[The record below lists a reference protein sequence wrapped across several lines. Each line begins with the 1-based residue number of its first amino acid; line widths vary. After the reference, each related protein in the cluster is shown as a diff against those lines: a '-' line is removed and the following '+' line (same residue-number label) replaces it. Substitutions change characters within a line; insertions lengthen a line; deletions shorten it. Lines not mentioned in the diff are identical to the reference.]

1 MNAFKY
7 AAPVSGALGYSIED
21 TSIAIGLMSNAGI
34 KGQKAGTALRTM
46 FTNLSKPTKAM
57 KTKMEELGISITD
70 SNGEMIPMR
79 DLMDQLREKMGGLS
93 KDQQAA
99 AAATIFGKE
108 AMSGSLAIINA
119 SDESYEKL
127 THSIDNSSGA
137 AKRMA
142 DTMEEGI
149 GGKLRRLLSQLEE
162 LAISIFKALE
172 PALMAL
178 AEGLIKV
185 VEVLNK
191 MPKSFKI
198 TAATIGLIGI
208 AIGPVLFGMSLF
220 VAALH
225 QGSLVLNTFAMSAAK
240 GGLAMKVFGKTA
252 QMSSLSFGLFGRA
265 LKALPRYIINTGGAS
280 SKASG
285 AVGGLSRTAGKST
298 GIFARLGATFA
309 GVKGS
314 ASLVGL
320 AMRGVG
326 SALRF
331 MLGPIGW
338 TITAIT
344 LLYKGFKY
352 AYTNVKWFRD
362 GVNGAVEIVK
372 VFSKGIGGA
381 MLSGLKNLGGWLDS
395 VGNKAK
401 EFGKNMWEAYK
412 KTEDGKK
419 TMKGWGELTK
429 GVKGAFDGMAQAN
442 KKASDTTKVLGK
454 DISKGTRQALQKY
467 VDFSEGS
474 IRAIEKIKI
483 NGGKL
488 NKETQKELSDSIKK
502 GGAEAVNAVKE
513 RNKKIESNL
522 RKALENS
529 TSISEEEKQ
538 NIIKKTQEASDKKVE
553 KLEKLNKEISELEKK
568 QYTDGKLTA
577 EESKL
582 LKSKLEERNKMTV
595 KYVAKGAE
603 EQQAILSR
611 MDANASGLSNQEISE
626 ALKDS
631 AKAEKKAIEEAAKIR
646 NEGVKEADRALADGS
661 INKNEH
667 RSIVLDLE
675 SDYNDAVDTA
685 NKKTKE
691 VQKSVEKG
699 NKGIWKE
706 MNKQGETYTGAQKMW
721 NDFSSAFMKYWGS
734 GSAIGDTLTGWWN
747 KYVDTFTSLGNK
759 AVGWIGKPFSAL
771 GSKIGSWWN
780 QGVSETKISWSGFI
794 QKLGSAYGSVAGWF
808 VGLGHKMWNGIKTG
822 WDTSVQTVGNWWNG
836 LTQKL
841 SETWGATKQWF
852 SQTGSRM
859 WGAVKQGWTTAV
871 ETTGNLLSGLIG
883 KLGEWWETTKGF
895 FSGLGRKM
903 GGALK
908 QGWNAMMTG
917 VGSFFGNLWQ
927 TIQTGMATVKS
938 ILFTL
943 WQSITTTVVNIV
955 QGMGRGIGRVFGGI
969 WSTAQNIFG
978 TLRGWLTTLWTTLKN
993 TVVNLALGMWRGV
1006 RGNFINLWNTTKN
1019 IFTTLKGWLQTL
1031 WYNVKNYVVGR
1042 AQLLW
1047 SGVRNAFIGLWN
1059 TTKNIFNTLRSWL
1072 YNLWIRLRN
1081 YVVNRAISLW
1091 SGVKNAFVGLWNSTK
1106 NIFNT
1111 IRSWLYNLWIKLR
1124 NYVVNRAMSLWS
1136 GVREAFTGLWNS
1148 VKNIIGTLRDWV
1160 IDAWDYIRFKVS
1172 DMAERVKDGVT
1183 SPFYKMKDIVEDV
1196 LDSTKGFI
1204 DDLTS
1209 KVKSGLNKVIDG
1221 MNKVGSFIGIDAKIP
1236 KLHTGTHS
1244 THTQDFI
1251 TNGAINKDTMAVVG
1265 DKGRGNGPGGF
1276 RHEMIEDNKGNLSL
1290 TPNKDTV
1297 VPLKKGYKVHN
1308 GRSTHDF
1315 LSSMFGSN
1323 IPKFAGGT
1331 FLGGIK
1337 KKKDD
1342 LYSYLAGKAGKGM
1355 GKVSGKAAAGF
1366 EKAIGDIDDW
1376 MDKPKKLLEKMF
1388 EHFDIDQFK
1397 GVSGNIGD
1405 LTKGMF
1411 KRLKKGLVEKI
1422 KDWFEEA
1429 EGSGDGDASWL
1440 LKYDQ
1445 LQPFGW
1451 YKGGLMFNGG
1461 RHYGLDY
1468 GMPTGTKIRAL
1479 TDGRITQ
1486 AGPVSGGGG
1495 NQVELKEPGGKWFQW
1510 YMHMSKILTKKG
1522 AKVNAGDVIGLS
1534 GNTGNSTTPHLHIQ
1548 RMKGYPSN
1556 DTAVDPTKWLEGL
1569 KGSGGGKK
1577 AANKWRGDVKRAA
1590 KAMKVNLS
1598 AGELNDIIRLID
1610 TESSGDP
1617 KVMQGV
1623 HDVNSGPNAA
1633 RGLLQYT
1640 PGTFNGYKVKGKG
1653 NILNGYHQLLAF
1665 FNNGSWRRNLKSW
1678 KSRMAMG
1685 LTGWGPTGMPRGYE
1699 NGGVIS
1705 KHQLVQAGEKN
1716 KPEMIIPLT
1725 KKARAMQLID
1735 QAKGMMGVSS
1745 DGDLNIGS
1753 DNSRLEQKLD
1763 VLIEGISTLTQ
1774 VVANKNLVIDRN
1786 SLTDDISKGL
1796 GRKYRNSEYTRGY

>member
-1 MNAFKY
+1 
-7 AAPVSGALGYSIED
+7 
-21 TSIAIGLMSNAGI
+21 
-34 KGQKAGTALRTM
+34 M

-70 SNGEMIPMR
+70 SSGEMLPMR
-79 DLMDQLREKMGGLS
+79 DVMDQLRDKMGGLS

-108 AMSGSLAIINA
+108 AMSGALAVVNA

-137 AKRMA
+137 AKKMA

-162 LAISIFKALE
+162 LAISTFKALE

-185 VEVLNK
+185 VQVLNK

-198 TAATIGLIGI
+198 AAATIALIGI

-225 QGSLVLNTFAMSAAK
+225 QGSLVLNTFATSAAK

-265 LKALPRYIINTGGAS
+265 LKALPRYIINTGDAS
-280 SKASG
+280 KKTSG

-298 GIFARLGATFA
+298 GIFARLGATFT

-314 ASLVGL
+314 ASLAGL

-331 MLGPIGW
+331 MVGPIGW

-344 LLYKGFKY
+344 LLYKAFKH

-362 GVNGAVEIVK
+362 GVDGAVEIVK

-381 MLSGLKNLGGWLDS
+381 MISGLKNLGGWLGD

-401 EFGKNMWEAYK
+401 DFGKNMWEAYK

-429 GVKGAFDGMAQAN
+429 GVKGAFDELAKAN
-442 KKASDTTKVLGK
+442 KKASDSTKVLGK
-454 DISKGTRQALQKY
+454 GVSKETKKTLGSYIKM
-467 VDFSEGS
+467 SEGVKKE
-474 IRAIEKIKI
+474 IDKIGL
-483 NGGKL
+483 NGGKMSSKARKEL
-488 NKETQKELSDSIKK
+488 AENIQKTGEEASKALKTALDKRAKSLNESTLMSKALTQEEKDRITNRFNERYNKET
-502 GGAEAVNAVKE
+502 
-513 RNKKIESNL
+513 
-522 RKALENS
+522 
-529 TSISEEEKQ
+529 KQ
-538 NIIKKTQEASDKKVE
+538 M
-553 KLEKLNKEISELEKK
+553 EKLNAEIQELTQK
-568 QYTDGKLTA
+568 QIQGKLT
-577 EESKL
+577 K
-582 LKSKLEERNKMTV
+582 EERKKLTD
-595 KYVAKGAE
+595 KID
-603 EQQAILSR
+603 EQQKLTVEYTAKSLQEQDKILSR
-611 MDANASGLSNQEISE
+611 LRNNRDAMGVKNASE
-626 ALKDS
+626 AIIEN
-631 AKAEKKAIEEAAKIR
+631 AKAEKKALKEAKKIR
-646 NEGVKEADRALADGS
+646 DDALYEIDVQLENKDITKGEHSKLKKSIEKEYD
-661 INKNEH
+661 
-667 RSIVLDLE
+667 
-675 SDYNDAVDTA
+675 DAVEA
-685 NKKTKE
+685 SEKKSKELEKAIEKNNKD
-691 VQKSVEKG
+691 
-699 NKGIWKE
+699 IWKD
-706 MNKQGETYTGAQKMW
+706 MDKDGHVYTGAEKLW
-721 NDFSSAFMKYWGS
+721 KDFTAAFSKYWGS

-747 KYVDTFTSLGNK
+747 KYVETFTNLGNK

-771 GSKIGSWWN
+771 GSKIGDWWN
-780 QGVSETKISWSGFI
+780 QGVSETKISWNGFI
-794 QKLGSAYGSVAGWF
+794 EKLGSAYGSVAGWF

-859 WGAVKQGWTTAV
+859 WGAVKQGWTIAV

-917 VGSFFGNLWQ
+917 VGSFFSNLWQ
-927 TIQTGMATVKS
+927 TIEIGMATVKS

-943 WQSITTTVVNIV
+943 WQSISTTVVNIV

-1006 RGNFINLWNTTKN
+1006 RGHFINLWNSTEN

-1031 WYNVKNYVVGR
+1031 WYNVRNYVVGR
-1042 AQLLW
+1042 AQALW
-1047 SGVRNAFIGLWN
+1047 SGVRNAFVGLWN

-1136 GVREAFTGLWNS
+1136 GVRGAFTGLWNS
-1148 VKNIIGTLRDWV
+1148 VKNITGTLRDWV

-1183 SPFYKMKDIVEDV
+1183 SPFYKMKDIVESV

-1265 DKGRGNGPGGF
+1265 DKGRGNGPRGF

-1308 GRSTHDF
+1308 GKSTHDF

-1331 FLGGIK
+1331 FLGGVK

-1366 EKAIGDIDDW
+1366 EKAIGNIDDW

-1397 GVSGNIGD
+1397 GISGNFGD
-1405 LTKGMF
+1405 LTQGMF

-1461 RHYGLDY
+1461 RHYGLDF

-1495 NQVELKEPGGKWFQW
+1495 NQVTLKEPGGKWFQW

-1556 DTAVDPTKWLEGL
+1556 DTAVDPTKWLHSL

-1590 KAMKVNLS
+1590 KEMKVNLS
-1598 AGELNDIIRLID
+1598 AGELKDIISLIQ

-1665 FNNGSWRRNLKSW
+1665 FNNASWRRNLKSW

-1745 DGDLNIGS
+1745 DGDINIGS
-1753 DNSRLEQKLD
+1753 DNSRLEHKLD
-1763 VLIEGISTLTQ
+1763 VLIEGISTLTK
-1774 VVANKNLVIDRN
+1774 VVANKNLVVDKQ
-1786 SLTDDISKGL
+1786 SLSDGINRDL
-1796 GRKYRNSEYTRGY
+1796 GRKYRSAQYTRGN

>member
-1 MNAFKY
+1 
-7 AAPVSGALGYSIED
+7 
-21 TSIAIGLMSNAGI
+21 
-34 KGQKAGTALRTM
+34 M

-108 AMSGSLAIINA
+108 AMSGALAVINA

-127 THSIDNSSGA
+127 TNSIDNSSGA
-137 AKRMA
+137 AKKMA

-162 LAISIFKALE
+162 LAISTFKALE

-185 VEVLNK
+185 VQVLNK

-198 TAATIGLIGI
+198 AAATIALIGI

-225 QGSLVLNTFAMSAAK
+225 QGSLVLNTFATSAAK

-252 QMSSLSFGLFGRA
+252 QMSSLSFGLFGRG
-265 LKALPRYIINTGGAS
+265 LKAIPRYIINTGDAS
-280 SKASG
+280 KKASG

-298 GIFARLGATFA
+298 GIFARLGATFT
-309 GVKGS
+309 GIKGS
-314 ASLVGL
+314 ASLAGL

-331 MLGPIGW
+331 MVGPIGW

-344 LLYKGFKY
+344 LLYKAFKH

-362 GVNGAVEIVK
+362 GVDGAVEIVK

-381 MLSGLKNLGGWLDS
+381 VISGLKNLGGWLGD

-401 EFGKNMWEAYK
+401 DFGKNMWEAYK

-429 GVKGAFDGMAQAN
+429 GVKGAFDELAKAN
-442 KKASDTTKVLGK
+442 KKASDSTKVLGK
-454 DISKGTRQALQKY
+454 GVSKETKKTLGSYIKM
-467 VDFSEGS
+467 SEGVKKE
-474 IRAIEKIKI
+474 IDKIGL
-483 NGGKL
+483 NGGKMSSKARKEL
-488 NKETQKELSDSIKK
+488 AENIQKTGEEASKALKTALDKRAKSLNESTLMSKALTQEEKDRITNRFNERYNKET
-502 GGAEAVNAVKE
+502 
-513 RNKKIESNL
+513 
-522 RKALENS
+522 
-529 TSISEEEKQ
+529 KQ
-538 NIIKKTQEASDKKVE
+538 M
-553 KLEKLNKEISELEKK
+553 EKLNAEIQELTQK
-568 QYTDGKLTA
+568 QIQGKLT
-577 EESKL
+577 K
-582 LKSKLEERNKMTV
+582 EERKKLTD
-595 KYVAKGAE
+595 KID
-603 EQQAILSR
+603 EQQKLTVEYTAKSLQEQDKILSR
-611 MDANASGLSNQEISE
+611 LRNNRDAMGVKNASE
-626 ALKDS
+626 AIIEN
-631 AKAEKKAIEEAAKIR
+631 AKAEKKALKEAKKIR
-646 NEGVKEADRALADGS
+646 DDALYEIDVQLENKDITKGEHSKLKKSIEKEYDDTVEASEKKSKELEKAIEKNNKDIWEDMDKEGHV
-661 INKNEH
+661 
-667 RSIVLDLE
+667 
-675 SDYNDAVDTA
+675 
-685 NKKTKE
+685 
-691 VQKSVEKG
+691 
-699 NKGIWKE
+699 
-706 MNKQGETYTGAQKMW
+706 YTGAEKMW
-721 NDFSSAFMKYWGS
+721 KGFSDATDKWWKEEVSKTQKGWKILVDDLGS
-734 GSAIGDTLTGWWN
+734 GWNTVVEWFSTTFTAENMNNMFASIGEFIAKPFIAIGR
-747 KYVDTFTSLGNK
+747 S
-759 AVGWIGKPFSAL
+759 VGD
-771 GSKIGSWWN
+771 WWN
-780 QGVSETKISWSGFI
+780 QGVSETKISWNGFI
-794 QKLGSAYGSVAGWF
+794 EKLGSAYGSVAGWF

-859 WGAVKQGWTTAV
+859 WGAVKQGWTIAV

-943 WQSITTTVVNIV
+943 WQNITTTVVNIV

-1006 RGNFINLWNTTKN
+1006 RGHFINLWNSTKN

-1031 WYNVKNYVVGR
+1031 WYNVRNYVVGR
-1042 AQLLW
+1042 AQSLW
-1047 SGVRNAFIGLWN
+1047 SGVRNAFTGLWN
-1059 TTKNIFNTLRSWL
+1059 TTKNIFNTLRGWL
-1072 YNLWIRLRN
+1072 YNLWLRLRN

-1091 SGVKNAFVGLWNSTK
+1091 SGVRG
-1106 NIFNT
+1106 
-1111 IRSWLYNLWIKLR
+1111 
-1124 NYVVNRAMSLWS
+1124 
-1136 GVREAFTGLWNS
+1136 AFTGLWRSTKSIFTTLRGWLITTWQNIRNSVVNRAQSLWNGVSSRFRGLWKS
-1148 VKNIIGTLRDWV
+1148 VKNITGTLRDWV
-1160 IDAWDYIRFKVS
+1160 IDAWDYIRFKVT

-1183 SPFYKMKDIVEDV
+1183 SPFYKMKDIVESV
-1196 LDSTKGFI
+1196 LDGTKGFI

-1221 MNKVGSFIGIDAKIP
+1221 MNKVGSFIGIDADIP

-1308 GRSTHDF
+1308 GKSTHDF

-1342 LYSYLAGKAGKGM
+1342 LFSYLAGKAGKGM

-1366 EKAIGDIDDW
+1366 EKAIGNIDDW

-1405 LTKGMF
+1405 LTQGMF

-1461 RHYGLDY
+1461 RHYGLDF

-1479 TDGRITQ
+1479 TDGRISQ

-1495 NQVELKEPGGKWFQW
+1495 NQVTLDEPGGKWFQW

-1522 AKVNAGDVIGLS
+1522 ARVKAGDVIGLS

-1556 DTAVDPTKWLEGL
+1556 DTAVDPTDWLHSL

-1623 HDVNSGPNAA
+1623 HDRNSGPNAA

-1745 DGDLNIGS
+1745 DGDINIGS
-1753 DNSRLEQKLD
+1753 DNSRLEHKLD

-1774 VVANKNLVIDRN
+1774 VVANKNLVVDKQ
-1786 SLTDDISKGL
+1786 SLSDGINRDL
-1796 GRKYRNSEYTRGY
+1796 GRKYRSAQYTRGN